1 MGTISKAI
9 AAGGGGAVAGAGLG
23 AAMLPDNSPWYAY
36 VIMVIVTTILPAI
49 VTYYAPKNT
58 N

>member
-9 AAGGGGAVAGAGLG
+9 AAGGAGAVAGVGLG
-23 AAMLPDNSPWYAY
+23 AGMLPDNSPWYAY
-36 VIMVIVTTILPAI
+36 VIMVAVTTILPAL
-49 VTYYAPKNT
+49 VTYLAPKN